1 MITPDV
7 NKIKL
12 SEKRDDDE
20 KLDSRKEI
28 HREQHRLEKI
38 EVSFFVF
45 FFLLV
50 VTDSYNFS
58 QQPWNSAHLTIMI
71 IV

>member
-20 KLDSRKEI
+20 KHDSRKEI

-38 EVSFFVF
+38 EVCLFF
-45 FFLLV
+45 
-50 VTDSYNFS
+50 SGS
-58 QQPWNSAHLTIMI
+58 
-71 IV
+71 IVHRCNYL